1 MNPTDKWNV
10 VTCAPTMFGE
20 KQPERPYIQHN
31 DMEQLRFH
39 LVTTYKDIDP
49 PTCLCGE
56 LIPEDIVRH
65 FNFKALP
72 YKIEPLPVPAKSG
85 LII

>member
-1 MNPTDKWNV
+1 MNDKWQV

-20 KQPERPYIQHN
+20 KQPERPYIKHH

-39 LVTTYKDIDP
+39 LVTTYKQMDP
-49 PTCLCGE
+49 PTCLCGDA
-56 LIPEDIVRH
+56 IPEDIIRQ
-65 FNFKALP
+65 FNFRAGQ
-72 YKIEPLPVPAKSG
+72 YKIEPLPLPEKTG